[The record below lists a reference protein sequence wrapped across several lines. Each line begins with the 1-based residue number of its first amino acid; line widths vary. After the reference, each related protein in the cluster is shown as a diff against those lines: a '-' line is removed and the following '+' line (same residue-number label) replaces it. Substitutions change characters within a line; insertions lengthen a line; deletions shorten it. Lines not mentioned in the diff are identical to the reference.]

1 MKHPRLLRL
10 LCLALALCLLAP
22 LAACSK
28 YRVEMSNEKE
38 SRTVMQLDGYDVPFE
53 VLSFF
58 YHNKP
63 EAATHEEKLAAAIR
77 DVCELYA
84 VFSVTRA
91 CGIDPFGEELNARL
105 DSAVREMIDSFETR
119 REYIDSLARRHMTDN
134 TCRLLLRSYLC
145 EARLLESD
153 MQDRLEDELLSF
165 CASDEVLRVMGLAV
179 YYEDPSLEAWA
190 RDRADT
196 ILGMLA
202 LAPNTDEAFE
212 EIAGSE
218 ASFEGHNY
226 MSLAQL
232 RTLTGKG
239 EDFTPALGY
248 VSDALFDSGS
258 FVILRVTEK
267 DLSYVAS
274 HIAQVMPAYIDH
286 LIAEATSPIASPL
299 IPLSAADFTG

>member
-1 MKHPRLLRL
+1 MKKQHRLLRL
-10 LCLALALCLLAP
+10 LSLALALCLLAP

-28 YRVEMSNEKE
+28 YRLEMSNEKE
-38 SRTVMQLDGYDVPFE
+38 SRTVLQLDGQDVPFE

-63 EAATHEEKLAAAIR
+63 ASADHEEKLAAAIR
-77 DVCELYA
+77 DTCELYA
-84 VFSVTRA
+84 IFSVCRDN
-91 CGIDPFGEELNARL
+91 GIDPFGEEMNARV
-105 DSAVREMIDSFETR
+105 DAAVREMIDSFDTR

-153 MQDRLEDELLSF
+153 MQEKMEEAILSF
-165 CASDEVLRVMGLAV
+165 CASDEVVRVMALAV
-179 YYEDPSLEAWA
+179 YYQDASLEDWA
-190 RDRADT
+190 HARAEA

-202 LAPNTDEAFE
+202 LSPNTDEAFE

-218 ASFEGHNY
+218 ASFEAHNY
-226 MSLAQL
+226 LSLAQL

-248 VSDALFDSGS
+248 VSDALFEDGS

-267 DLSYVAS
+267 DLSYVEA
-274 HIAQVMPAYIDH
+274 HIPEIMPAYIDY
-286 LIAEATSPIASPL
+286 LISEAIAPTASPL
-299 IPLSAADFTG
+299 FPLCAADFA